1 MNYHSDQWIMD
12 RVQEHYN
19 EALESFPKDR
29 IVGIFYQGS
38 GNYGLDYEDSD
49 VDTKLIVT
57 PTFKDIAMNKNPV
70 STTHIR
76 ANDENADAKEHIDGL
91 KHDLYNYLPE
101 IVGHGWFDVV
111 SFDNLAIKQL
121 NPQRIMSKETWDEMY
136 MGDDG
141 LDGEMTSASMYV
153 DMVKHEFAHN
163 SCAVDRYPIMDDIKD
178 MFNFLRGRNGL
189 D

>member
-1 MNYHSDQWIMD
+1 MNYHSDHWIMD

-38 GNYGLDYEDSD
+38 GNYGLD
-49 VDTKLIVT
+49 
-57 PTFKDIAMNKNPV
+57 
-70 STTHIR
+70 
-76 ANDENADAKEHIDGL
+76 
-91 KHDLYNYLPE
+91 
-101 IVGHGWFDVV
+101 
-111 SFDNLAIKQL
+111 
-121 NPQRIMSKETWDEMY
+121 
-136 MGDDG
+136 
-141 LDGEMTSASMYV
+141 GEMTSASMYV
-153 DMVKHEFAHN
+153 DMVKREFARN

>member
-38 GNYGLDYEDSD
+38 GNYGLDYEGSD

-70 STTHIR
+70 SKTHIR
-76 ANDENADAKEHIDGL
+76 ANDDIR
-91 KHDLYNYLPE
+91 LY
-101 IVGHGWFDVV
+101 IQTFKKQ
-111 SFDNLAIKQL
+111 NL
-121 NPQRIMSKETWDEMY
+121 
-136 MGDDG
+136 
-141 LDGEMTSASMYV
+141 
-153 DMVKHEFAHN
+153 
-163 SCAVDRYPIMDDIKD
+163 
-178 MFNFLRGRNGL
+178 NF
-189 D
+189 

>member
-1 MNYHSDQWIMD
+1 MQD
-12 RVQEHYN
+12 
-19 EALESFPKDR
+19 LER
-29 IVGIFYQGS
+29 LRY
-38 GNYGLDYEDSD
+38 YGLKILILGYKEFRRGE
-49 VDTKLIVT
+49 KLY
-57 PTFKDIAMNKNPV
+57 
-70 STTHIR
+70 
-76 ANDENADAKEHIDGL
+76 ENADAKECIDGL
-91 KHDLYNYLPE
+91 KQDLYKHLSE

-121 NPQRIMSKETWDEMY
+121 NPQRIMSKEAWDEMY

-153 DMVKHEFAHN
+153 DMVKREFARN